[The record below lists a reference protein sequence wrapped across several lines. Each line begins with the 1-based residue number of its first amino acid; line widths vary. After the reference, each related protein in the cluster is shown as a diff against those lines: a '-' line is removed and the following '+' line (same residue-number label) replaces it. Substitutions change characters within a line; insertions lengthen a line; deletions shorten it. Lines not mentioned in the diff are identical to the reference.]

1 MALTLRLTKGSPLT
15 HTELDDNFSHLQ
27 GLINSLNTE
36 TGSLLYSG
44 SFDESSSTLILY
56 SDNQRYEVDLSTLVD
71 VTDTGSFY
79 ISSSVNL
86 NTITFTQGDG
96 TTESVTVNTG
106 SATGTNIY
114 STDGTLAGARSVAAG
129 GNNLTFEFPDAYF
142 TINSDPSQRVVIA
155 NLPTEDQP
163 QVVGIDSSGTLKAMN
178 TSSIAGTSTDISAL
192 NTFTGSIQ
200 IEVDNLT
207 AATSSY
213 LTATDT
219 GSFYISSSVNLN
231 TITFTQGDGTTES
244 VTVDT
249 GSGGGGDSNLVLDL
263 VSNQTVGG
271 VTSGDT
277 FAAGESIESVLRDI
291 LITYI
296 EPVLSNIL
304 IKLNGSTVSTAARDV
319 GNSFTLNTGSFS
331 AAVDNPDGNFPVS
344 ASFTASGADIGLQEI
359 YISDS
364 LSSTNNLGLGSI
376 LTINRATT
384 AGTVTFRVNTES
396 ETTADT
402 QTITT
407 SVPFYW
413 RNYLAASATDIG
425 SNNDATN
432 VVDFE
437 TVDSTLDTNISWTAT
452 CDSTNDDGTKYTYII
467 YPASYGDLS
476 AVTQNGSLP
485 VLTAFTKQTDRTVDN
500 AYGSQNTFR
509 IYKSNQPGAFDA
521 GVELTIS

>member
-1 MALTLRLTKGSPLT
+1 MAITLRLTKGSPLT
-15 HTELDDNFSHLQ
+15 HQELDDNFSELQ
-27 GLINSLNTE
+27 GLVDDINAA
-36 TGSLLYSG
+36 TGSFLYSG
-44 SFDESSSTLILY
+44 SFDGSSTLTLY
-56 SDNQRYEVDLSTLVD
+56 SGDTNYTIDLSALS
-71 VTDTGSFY
+71 G
-79 ISSSVNL
+79 
-86 NTITFTQGDG
+86 GG
-96 TTESVTVNTG
+96 
-106 SATGTNIY
+106 
-114 STDGTLAGARSVAAG
+114 GA
-129 GNNLTFEFPDAYF
+129 
-142 TINSDPSQRVVIA
+142 
-155 NLPTEDQP
+155 
-163 QVVGIDSSGTLKAMN
+163 
-178 TSSIAGTSTDISAL
+178 TDISAL
-192 NTFTGSIQ
+192 NAFTGSIQ

-213 LTATDT
+213 LTDIDT

-277 FAAGESIESVLRDI
+277 FLSGESIESVLRDI

-296 EPVLSNIL
+296 EPVLSSFL

-319 GNSFTLNTGSFS
+319 GNSFTINTGSFS
-331 AAVDNPDGNFPVS
+331 AAVDDPDGNYPVS

-359 YISDS
+359 YLSDS
-364 LSSTNNLGLGSI
+364 LSSTNNLGLGST
-376 LTINRATT
+376 LTINKATDT
-384 AGTVTFRVNTES
+384 GTVTFRINTES

-413 RNYLAASATDIG
+413 RNYLAASATDID
-425 SNNDATN
+425 SNTDATN
-432 VVDFE
+432 VVDSE
-437 TVDSTLDTNISWTAT
+437 TVDSTLDTNRSWTAT
-452 CDSTNDDGTKYTYII
+452 CDSTNDDITKYTYII
-467 YPASYGDLS
+467 YPASYGDLT

-485 VLTAFTKQTDRTVDN
+485 VLTAFTKLELDRTVQN
-500 AYGSQNTFR
+500 AYGSQRTFR
-509 IYKSNQPGAFDA
+509 IYKSNQPGAFDD